1 RASRFSARAISSA
14 KSARAGSCAVAS
26 DASNKASRRRAM
38 ASLAAKATRAA
49 RGREG
54 PRRRCWSHLRLPPVY
69 VFLLQP
75 GDVDTVDVAERRLDS
90 RQVVSL
96 HGSDHLEEVR
106 KALLAERAVAQ
117 ELHQRCGLD
126 VESFPHRFAA
136 ECDLLPEQVVLH
148 EELLERHQG

>member
-1 RASRFSARAISSA
+1 
-14 KSARAGSCAVAS
+14 
-26 DASNKASRRRAM
+26 
-38 ASLAAKATRAA
+38 
-49 RGREG
+49 
-54 PRRRCWSHLRLPPVY
+54 
-69 VFLLQP
+69 
-75 GDVDTVDVAERRLDS
+75 
-90 RQVVSL
+90 SL

-148 EELLERHQG
+148 EDCLNGIKVPRAAAWLANERRCPGGADLNSATPSWNQDPPPDNRRRLRKIW